1 MADAP
6 CVRLN
11 SEVVFP
17 IREGE
22 LIDGKYQVTRVL
34 AEGGMGVVVAAQHLK
49 LDQRVALK
57 FMLPALTRN
66 PEAVARFT
74 REARAAAKLQS
85 EHVSRILDVAELE
98 NGQPYMV
105 MEFLEGS
112 DLVSLIQGASPPTVE
127 EAVDYILQACEAIAE
142 AHALGIIHRDL
153 KPENLFLTR
162 RHGKPWI
169 KVLDFGISKVL
180 GDARREGLKITT
192 QDAMGSPAYMSPEQM
207 RATSAVDARSDIWSL
222 GVILYEMLSRRQ
234 PFSGESI
241 AEVCIKVVQ
250 QSPPSLAALCPTL
263 PPNLIQVIE
272 RCLKKDRNERFE
284 SIPDLVR
291 ALSPFA
297 PSRSQMVIAGA
308 LLFDDEDTA
317 DIEPRDPSLPP
328 ISRTH
333 FSRSTVASRSRSS
346 RAPLLVLGGVA
357 LIALAGFSPL
367 ARMVHPNASAS
378 SQVAAASGPPAAG
391 NAVTPSL
398 PTPAVNAPAPQAAP
412 EPLATPAPTASA
424 SPTTAGAPVAARSAA
439 EQPSSAAAAKTSP
452 TQISKSGAPV
462 RPLAA
467 SKGERP
473 ANAEATS
480 PPRVS
485 AAAAK
490 SPDEDVFSARK

>member
-1 MADAP
+1 MADNHP
-6 CVRLN
+6 VRLN
-11 SEVVFP
+11 YKVVFA
-17 IREGE
+17 IREGD
-22 LIDGKYQVTRVL
+22 LIDEKYRVIRVL

-57 FMLPALTRN
+57 FMLPTLTRSLD
-66 PEAVARFT
+66 AVARFT

-112 DLVSLIQGASPPTVE
+112 DLVSLIQGARPPTVE

-180 GDARREGLKITT
+180 GDARREGLQITT
-192 QDAMGSPAYMSPEQM
+192 QDAMGSPAYMCPEQM
-207 RATSAVDARSDIWSL
+207 RTTSDVDARSDIWSL

-241 AEVCIKVVQ
+241 AEICIKVVQ
-250 QSPPSLAALCPTL
+250 EAPPSLAALCPTL
-263 PPNLIQVIE
+263 PPNLIHVVE
-272 RCLKKDRNERFE
+272 RCLKKDRDERFA
-284 SIPDLVR
+284 SVPDLVR
-291 ALSPFA
+291 ALAPFA
-297 PSRSQMVIAGA
+297 PSRSQMVIAEA

-317 DIEPRDPSLPP
+317 DAEPRDRSLPP

-333 FSRSTVASRSRSS
+333 FSRSTVASRSHSS

-357 LIALAGFSPL
+357 LIALAGFRPF
-367 ARMVHPNASAS
+367 AKMVRPNASAS
-378 SQVAAASGPPAAG
+378 SHVAAASGPPAAG
-391 NAVTPSL
+391 NAITTSL
-398 PTPAVNAPAPQAAP
+398 PTPAVNAPAPPAVP
-412 EPLATPAPTASA
+412 EPLAVPTPTAPA
-424 SPTTAGAPVAARSAA
+424 SPTMDEVQAAARSAG
-439 EQPSSAAAAKTSP
+439 ELPSSSAKTST
-452 TQISKSGAPV
+452 TQIGKPGAPA

-473 ANAEATS
+473 TNAEAIS
-480 PPRVS
+480 PPHVS

-490 SPDEDVFSARK
+490 SPDEDVYSARK